1 MTRPA
6 PFPFAELIARAARL
20 ARTAQ
25 RDALKAHRANNP
37 PGVKRALAR
46 AHRHAITAQVL
57 YNATPRDHPQR
68 NRAAHLANQAAA
80 AYAAALSLAAR
91 LDAPTPTTTPAPES
105 NTP

>member
-37 PGVKRALAR
+37 AGVKRALAR

-57 YNATPRDHPQR
+57 YNATPIDHPH
-68 NRAAHLANQAAA
+68 RARALTQSNIAAA
-80 AYAAALSLAAR
+80 ALAGTLSLSLSAT
-91 LDAPTPTTTPAPES
+91 TPTTPTQEPPK
-105 NTP
+105 

>member
-37 PGVKRALAR
+37 AGVKRALSR
-46 AHRHAITAQVL
+46 AHRHAVTAQIIYSAAPL
-57 YNATPRDHPQR
+57 NHPDRPRALTH
-68 NRAAHLANQAAA
+68 ANKAAA
-80 AYAAALSLAAR
+80 AYAAALSLN
-91 LDAPTPTTTPAPES
+91 TPHPAPLTVEQE
-105 NTP
+105 P

>member
-37 PGVKRALAR
+37 AGVKRALAR

-57 YNATPRDHPQR
+57 YNATPIDHPH
-68 NRAAHLANQAAA
+68 RARALTQSNLAAA
-80 AYAAALSLAAR
+80 AYAAALSLN
-91 LDAPTPTTTPAPES
+91 TPHPAPLSVEQES
-105 NTP
+105 